1 MTTFYVLG
9 EKFQL
14 REIDEIYCML
24 RKKKYDL
31 VKREITEA
39 RSSFYSKEE
48 KYQNEDFEQKQKTL
62 EAIVDEAMKRTRKEC
77 FSWAFLLDIYDLD
90 EDSFDKRNK
99 NITHSAID
107 SIYASNIQ
115 IGEIAD
121 ETKKK
126 MAQRAEKSAQKE
138 KYNVFGGFGMQGAIR
153 GRLQSQLLNFG
164 SDMGDL
170 LINTIFNTGDCLS
183 SRSRITDIIKKRKLR
198 EEGILNALE
207 SDMEHYCDG
216 TIDVLICIKDQTND
230 FNTRK
235 ENAIPILHN
244 IEKGNIPN
252 EKIGTVFRDLLKN
265 FPISEDLFAQ
275 ILLYFPED
283 GDNIVKSVDTLGIAL
298 KEILFSFKHK
308 KINPVLKEFT
318 QRYENLR
325 QRDRL
330 TTEEVKNIIAK
341 KEECKKEVINL
352 FETLPSEWQT
362 EDLRNAFID
371 SFERSIRDDIDFYN
385 IFRTRHFINT
395 DKGIIFGD
403 TVFKVE
409 TWEELLNYCEIC
421 ERYDKSKLNRII
433 SDFYAAVD
441 KFGAA
446 AESFKKLDDAGLVNA
461 DNVKEI
467 VSQFNKCKLL
477 VNDIIEEVHNID
489 PNGVIS
495 DGVTKEYENYIKEV
509 DKQLPPDVLCSDIHV
524 KEDQRQL
531 WEKLY
536 DIIAET
542 MKGSN
547 CRSPMIGNPFITESE
562 NPKIGNLRV
571 VCNIPTGANIF
582 FANDETILGSWK
594 AGWAFCDTGIYRHTA
609 FLTKSLSWEQFM
621 NCKLTPNPYSASIS
635 VDDDT
640 IGLLHDCEAVCK
652 ALKKW
657 QEVLHTISQVKGTE
671 ALRNTAYVK
680 DHKAKQPNN
689 SEAEVKKCTHCGK
702 EIKKEAHFCNFCGSQ
717 Q

>member
-9 EKFQL
+9 EEFQL
-14 REIDEIYCML
+14 REIDKIYCML

-31 VKREITEA
+31 VKREIAEA

-48 KYQNEDFEQKQKTL
+48 KYQNKEFEQKQEIL
-62 EAIVDEAMKRTRKEC
+62 EAIVDETMKHTKKEC

-90 EDSFDKRNK
+90 EDSFDKKNK
-99 NITHSAID
+99 NITHSAIN

-115 IGEIAD
+115 ISEIAG

-138 KYNVFGGFGMQGAIR
+138 KYNVFGGFGMRGAIS

-164 SDMGDL
+164 SDMADL
-170 LINTIFNTGDCLS
+170 LVNTIFNTGDCLS
-183 SRSRITDIIKKRKLR
+183 SRSRITDIIKNRKLR

-207 SDMEHYCDG
+207 SDIEHYCDG
-216 TIDVLICIKDQTND
+216 AIDALICIKDQTND
-230 FNTRK
+230 FNIRK
-235 ENAIPILHN
+235 EKAVPILQN

-252 EKIGTVFRDLLKN
+252 EKIGTVFRDMLKS

-283 GDNIVKSVDTLGIAL
+283 GDNIAKSVDTLGISL
-298 KEILFSFKHK
+298 KEILLSFKHER
-308 KINPVLKEFT
+308 INPILKEFT
-318 QRYENLR
+318 KRYENLR
-325 QRDRL
+325 QKDRL
-330 TTEEVKNIIAK
+330 TSEEVKNIIAK

-362 EDLRNAFID
+362 EDLRD
-371 SFERSIRDDIDFYN
+371 SFIVAFEHSIRNNINFYN
-385 IFRTRHFINT
+385 IFKTRHLINT
-395 DKGIIFGD
+395 DKGIVFGD
-403 TVFKVE
+403 AVFEVE
-409 TWEELLNYCEIC
+409 TWEELLNYSEIC

-441 KFGAA
+441 EFGVA

-467 VSQFNKCKLL
+467 VGHFNKCKLL
-477 VNDIIEEVHNID
+477 VNDIIKEVHNID
-489 PNGVIS
+489 PNGIIS
-495 DGVTKEYENYIKEV
+495 DGVTKEYEDYIKQV
-509 DKQLPPDVLCSDIHV
+509 DEQLPPDVLCSDIHV

-547 CRSPMIGNPFITESE
+547 CRSPMIGKPFITESE
-562 NPKIGNLRV
+562 NPKIGNLRT
-571 VCNIPTGANIF
+571 VCNIPHEANIF

-594 AGWAFCDTGIYRHTA
+594 AGWAFCDTGVYRHTA
-609 FLTKSLSWEQFM
+609 FRTKFLNWEQFM
-621 NCKLTPNPYSASIS
+621 NCKLAPDTSSGSVS

-657 QEVLHTISQVKGTE
+657 QEVLHTVSQVKGIE

-680 DHKAKQPNN
+680 GHKAKQADNP
-689 SEAEVKKCTHCGK
+689 EKEVKKCPHCGK